1 MNASERCIAA
11 IKQAEGFRAQAYRD
25 AVGVWTIGYG
35 ETFDRNGS
43 LGDASSTGPGGRN
56 VKPGD
61 VVTLAEADA
70 RLRARLAVCAYDVQ
84 QLARVPLTQGELDAL
99 VDFEYNLGRSSL
111 AHSTL
116 LAKLKAGDLDGAA
129 AEFPRWSKAGGK
141 VLAGLLAR
149 RLQEQ
154 TWFRE
159 PPASLAA

>member
-1 MNASERCIAA
+1 MNASECCIAA
-11 IKQAEGFRAQAYRD
+11 IKQSEGFRPLAYQD

-35 ETFDRNGS
+35 ETS
-43 LGDASSTGPGGRN
+43 N

-61 VVTLAEADA
+61 VITLGEADA
-70 RLRARLAVCAYDVQ
+70 RLRARVAVCAYDVQ
-84 QLARVPLTQGELDAL
+84 QLAHVPITQGELDAL

-116 LAKLKAGDLDGAA
+116 LAKLRAGDLDGAA

-149 RLQEQ
+149 RLREQ
-154 TWFRE
+154 SWFKG
-159 PPASLAA
+159 PGPAEQAA